1 MNSYRWGR
9 KDTGGKFCFTE
20 ISFYVLGCSCCN
32 IASIAMS
39 DKKCTLSTGSYSFI
53 NLIFVVI
60 ILLYFR
66 LGFISSWKRLEVTR
80 VQKLLKEE
88 ESGPWGRNIQAKL
101 GSRLIELLI
110 ETAFVHSPVNQ
121 SADTPPDIRPAFSHR
136 FKAISKNPE

>member
-32 IASIAMS
+32 IASIAM
-39 DKKCTLSTGSYSFI
+39 
-53 NLIFVVI
+53 
-60 ILLYFR
+60 

-88 ESGPWGRNIQAKL
+88 ESGPWGRDIQAKL